1 MKFTGQLPKSEK
13 QSQAKVQ
20 TTVDL
25 HMPNLDKQMRKTKK
39 CNFSGAYLFILV
51 FPCRTMVLL
60 PSLTIFLFLDNK
72 WDKLRLIFQKLLFN
86 KTESNTE
93 DE

>member
-1 MKFTGQLPKSEK
+1 
-13 QSQAKVQ
+13 
-20 TTVDL
+20 
-25 HMPNLDKQMRKTKK
+25 MPNLDKQMRKTKK

-72 WDKLRLIFQKLLFN
+72 WVKLRSKFQKLL
-86 KTESNTE
+86 KESRKENE
-93 DE
+93 LLNVSNSNIFFPSLVLKFKILICLN